1 MIAYKIKK
9 VNIRNNRN
17 FLIDRGETIYDR
29 DSNDG
34 TNAGR
39 TSDKDKE
46 EQVRVGYDTGKYAE
60 IKYCCRC
67 SW

>member
-34 TNAGR
+34 TDAGR
-39 TSDKDKE
+39 TSDKNKE
-46 EQVRVGYDTGKYAE
+46 E
-60 IKYCCRC
+60 
-67 SW
+67 